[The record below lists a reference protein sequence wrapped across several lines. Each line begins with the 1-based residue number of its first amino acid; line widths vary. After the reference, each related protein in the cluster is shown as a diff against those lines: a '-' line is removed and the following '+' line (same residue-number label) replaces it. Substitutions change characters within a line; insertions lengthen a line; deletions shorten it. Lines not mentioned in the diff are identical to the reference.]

1 MTIRYKSEAFE
12 LSTTNITTVLTC
24 PADATIIV
32 KNLQASSHDGASGV
46 DVDAYLRKSGTTD
59 DVRIAK
65 AEINNEPRFIN
76 LVKGCLNLEGGDII
90 KVKADAANDISG
102 IVSILE
108 INRNN

>member
-1 MTIRYKSEAFE
+1 MANIYKSETFE
-12 LSTTNITTVLTC
+12 LDSTSITTVYTC
-24 PADATIIV
+24 PTDSQALV
-32 KNLQASSHDGASGV
+32 KSIQTSSHQGASGV
-46 DVDAYLRKSGTTD
+46 HVEAYVRKSGTTD

-90 KVKADAANDISG
+90 KVKAGAANDISG